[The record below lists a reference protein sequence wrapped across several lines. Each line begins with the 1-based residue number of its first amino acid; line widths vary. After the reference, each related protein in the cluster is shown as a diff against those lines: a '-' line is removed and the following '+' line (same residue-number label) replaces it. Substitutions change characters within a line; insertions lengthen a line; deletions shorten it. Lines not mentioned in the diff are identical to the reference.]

1 MKFNKKSITMLTTIV
16 TLMLIITITTIYNSE
31 TKKENFSIEEE
42 RISLESPNEIVTEEP
57 ITIEEPIVWDNLTMQ
72 ELTEK
77 LDRTLTSDLTGYG
90 KVFAEKSIELGLD
103 PYLAVAITMHETGCK
118 WGCSSLLKKCN
129 NVAGIKGSPGCNGG
143 SYKKFDS
150 LEEGINY
157 YLKMLYNNYYSKG
170 LTTPELI
177 NKRYAEDKSWAS
189 KVNKYIES
197 IKKA

>member
-1 MKFNKKSITMLTTIV
+1 MKFNKKSIAILTTIV
-16 TLMLIITITTIYNSE
+16 TMMLIITITTIYNSE
-31 TKKENFSIEEE
+31 TKKQESFSIEEE
-42 RISLESPNEIVTEEP
+42 RTALESPNEIV
-57 ITIEEPIVWDNLTMQ
+57 IEEPIVWDNLTMQ

-143 SYKKFDS
+143 SYKRFDT
-150 LEEGINY
+150 LEDGINY
-157 YLKMLYNNYYSKG
+157 YLNMLYNNYYSKG

-177 NKRYAEDKSWAS
+177 NKRYAEDKFWAS

>member
-1 MKFNKKSITMLTTIV
+1 
-16 TLMLIITITTIYNSE
+16 MLIITITTIYNSE

-42 RISLESPNEIVTEEP
+42 RISLESPNEIVTEEST
-57 ITIEEPIVWDNLTMQ
+57 TIEEPIVWDNLTMQ

-143 SYKKFDS
+143 SYKRFNS

-157 YLKMLYNNYYSKG
+157 YLRMLYNNYYSKG

>member
-1 MKFNKKSITMLTTIV
+1 MLTTIV

-129 NVAGIKGSPGCNGG
+129 NVAGIKGSPSCNGG

-177 NKRYAEDKSWAS
+177 NKKYAEDKSWAS

>member
-1 MKFNKKSITMLTTIV
+1 MLTTIV

-143 SYKKFDS
+143 SYKRFDS

>member
-1 MKFNKKSITMLTTIV
+1 MKFNKKIITMLTTIV

-42 RISLESPNEIVTEEP
+42 RISLESPNEIVTEEST
-57 ITIEEPIVWDNLTMQ
+57 TIEEPIVWDNLTMQ

-143 SYKKFDS
+143 SYKRFNS

-157 YLKMLYNNYYSKG
+157 YLRMLYNNYYSKG

>member
-129 NVAGIKGSPGCNGG
+129 NVAGIKGSPSCNGG

-177 NKRYAEDKSWAS
+177 NKKYAEDKSWAS

>member
-42 RISLESPNEIVTEEP
+42 RISLESPNEIVTEEST
-57 ITIEEPIVWDNLTMQ
+57 TIEEPIVWDNLTMQ

-143 SYKKFDS
+143 SYKRFNS

-157 YLKMLYNNYYSKG
+157 YLRMLYNNYYSKG